1 MDPLSSKDVGAI
13 IVAAGSGARIG
24 GAPKQF
30 RMFSGR
36 PLIWWSARAL
46 IEHPRI
52 KSVIVVHA
60 TDGLEDARAALPFF
74 PITYTRGGASRTQ
87 SVRAGLNALA
97 AQAVRYVLI
106 HDAARPGLQNVHIG
120 ALLQALERFDGAAPA
135 LPVSDTLKRID
146 ANQSIIG
153 DLDRAGAVRI
163 QTPQAFRW
171 EALWSAYQDLNAA
184 AEATDDLSVAQ
195 AAGLRLTVTPGDAAL
210 DKITYEEDFARLE
223 QTLFPPISTRMGSGF
238 DVHAF
243 GPGDH
248 VWLCGVKIPYSHGLI
263 GHSDADVA
271 WHALT
276 DALLGAIA
284 DGDIGD
290 HFPPSDEKWRGQSS
304 DAFLRFAADR
314 VRQRGGHIVNVDL
327 TIIGESPKV
336 KPHRATMREKTANL
350 LEISLDAVSVKATT
364 TERLGFLGRS
374 EGLAAQAV
382 ATVKL

>member
-1 MDPLSSKDVGAI
+1 MNAFSSKDSGAI

-24 GAPKQF
+24 GVPKQF
-30 RMFSGR
+30 RQIGGR

-46 IEHPRI
+46 AQHPRI
-52 KSVIVVHA
+52 KTVVVVHSPEA
-60 TDGLEDARAALPFF
+60 TEDAKGALHSF
-74 PITYTRGGASRTQ
+74 PITYTFGGATRTQ
-87 SVRAGLNALA
+87 SVRAGLRALEA
-97 AQAVRYVLI
+97 SGVKYVLI
-106 HDAARPGLQNVHIG
+106 HDAARPGLQAKDID
-120 ALLQALERFDGAAPA
+120 ALLEALKQFDGAAPG
-135 LPVSDTLKRID
+135 LPVSDTLKRCD
-146 ANQSIIG
+146 PQGGVSG
-153 DLDRAGAVRI
+153 SLDRTAAFRI

-171 EALWSAYQDLNAA
+171 DGIWSAYQALAETD
-184 AEATDDLSVAQ
+184 EATDDLSVAQ
-195 AAGLRLTVTPGDAAL
+195 AAGLRLTLTPGDMAL
-210 DKITYEEDFARLE
+210 DKITYEDDFARME
-223 QTLFPPISTRMGSGF
+223 RTLFPQATTRTGSGF

-248 VWLCGVKIPYSHGLI
+248 VWLCGVKVPYSHGLI

-304 DAFLRFAADR
+304 DAFLKFAAER
-314 VRQRGGHIVNVDL
+314 VRSRGGEIVNIDL

-336 KPHRATMREKTANL
+336 KPHRAAMREQTAAL
-350 LEISLDAVSVKATT
+350 LNIPLDAVSVKATT

-374 EGLAAQAV
+374 EGLAAQAIV
-382 ATVKL
+382 AVRL